1 MKRTRMRS
9 VSDRRR
15 RRDAVYADRRRAV
28 WERAGGACEAGVLLV
43 CDGEMTEV
51 HHRAGRRI
59 PDPHR
64 MTNLLGCCSP
74 CHRFIHE
81 QPTVAM
87 AAGWSVTRSAVEIDL
102 GDGDAVDWGPF

>member
-1 MKRTRMRS
+1 MRT

-28 WERAGGACEAGVLLV
+28 WERAGGSCEAGVLLV
-43 CDGEMTEV
+43 CSGAMQEV

-64 MTNLLGCCSP
+64 MENLLGCCSP

-81 QPTVAM
+81 QPTAAL
-87 AAGWSVTRSAVEIDL
+87 AAGWSVPRTAHDL
-102 GDGDAVDWGPF
+102 DLDAVDDDDWGPF